1 MEDESTAVPFAS
13 SAAAPASPLPPP
25 PAVIAVPVEVPH
37 GPASQPPPASSGH
50 ASSAHTMSAAPPS
63 TPLNDARLYIN
74 REMSWLAFN
83 ERVLEEACDPA
94 VPGLERFKFLAIF
107 SSNLDEFF
115 MIRVAGLK
123 QQLSGHVEETGPDAM
138 SPSEQLSLIAA
149 RTHELVAR
157 QYRTL
162 TSEVVPIVE
171 KAGVRILSREKLAEK
186 DAFLSDYFQREVFP
200 VLTPIAIDPG
210 HPFPHLRNKSLNL
223 AVRFGT
229 QTAARLHYGVVPVPA
244 VLPRLVEVPDEKGK
258 RSYAL
263 LEDVIARFVGQLFP
277 GMAVEGCY
285 PFRLTRNWDLA
296 FDEEEAEDLL
306 VTIEREVRR
315 RDRGG
320 AVRLEISAAADSL
333 LADFLVRA
341 LKLGQSD
348 VYKLDGPLSIPDL
361 LPSLGR
367 LEQKEL
373 HEEPFTPVIPPALA
387 EADRDIFRMLR
398 EKDIL
403 LHHPYESFD
412 TVVSFIE
419 TAAEDPNVLAI
430 KQTLYRTGKDSP
442 IIRALQR
449 AAENGKQVTAL
460 VELKAR
466 MDEEANILWAR
477 ALEQS
482 GVHVVYGLIGYKTHC
497 KVALVVRREAG
508 GLRRYVHLGTGNYN
522 PGTARIYTDLS
533 LFTSREDFCSDASA
547 IFNLLTGY
555 SKPAVWKKL
564 LVAPMGMKQGIIDL
578 IERETALAAQNGK
591 GRIVAKMNALADP
604 DVIRALY
611 KASQAGVQID
621 LVVRGICGLRPGV
634 PGVSERIRVTSIVDR
649 FLEHHRVWFFEA
661 QGKREVWLSS
671 ADWMARNFVRRVE
684 IAFPVEDAAVKER
697 IVDEILASALADN
710 VKARTLQADGTY
722 VRVHPGTHG
731 TGLTP
736 VRSQERFMALARR
749 EAVVAVEPPG
759 TSSMAPHEMFPSV
772 AQRRER
778 KKRNKRL

>member
-1 MEDESTAVPFAS
+1 MEPIAIPVAS
-13 SAAAPASPLPPP
+13 APTPTPSMPPP
-25 PAVIAVPVEVPH
+25 PLSVVA
-37 GPASQPPPASSGH
+37 QPNE
-50 ASSAHTMSAAPPS
+50 SAHAGPS
-63 TPLNDARLYIN
+63 LNDARLYIN
-74 REMSWLAFN
+74 REISWLAFN
-83 ERVLEEACDPA
+83 ERVLEEACDPL
-94 VPGLERFKFLAIF
+94 VPALERFKFLAIF

-138 SPSEQLSLIAA
+138 SPSEQLTQIAA

-157 QYRTL
+157 QYRAL
-162 TSEVVPIVE
+162 TTEIVPIVE

-186 DAFLSDYFQREVFP
+186 DAFLSEYFQREVFP

-244 VLPRLVEVPDEKGK
+244 VLPRLVELPDEKGK

-263 LEDVIARFVGQLFP
+263 LEDIIARFVGQLFP

-285 PFRLTRNWDLA
+285 PFRLTRNWDLS

-306 VTIEREVRR
+306 VTIEREIRR

-320 AVRLEISAAADSL
+320 AVRLEISSAADSS
-333 LADFLVRA
+333 LADFLVRS
-341 LKLGQSD
+341 LKLGASD
-348 VYKLDGPLSIPDL
+348 VYKIPGPLAIPDL

-387 EADRDIFRMLR
+387 EADRDIFRILHER
-398 EKDIL
+398 DVL

-442 IIRALQR
+442 VIRALQR

-460 VELKAR
+460 IELKAR

-522 PGTARIYTDLS
+522 PGTARTYTDLS
-533 LFTSREDFCSDASA
+533 LFTANEEFCADASA

-555 SKPAVWKKL
+555 SKPVSWKKM
-564 LVAPMGMKQGIIDL
+564 LVAPMGMKQGILDL
-578 IERETALAAQNGK
+578 IERETQLATQHGK
-591 GRIVAKMNALADP
+591 GRIIAKMNALADP
-604 DVIRALY
+604 EVIRALY
-611 KASQAGVQID
+611 RASQAGVQID
-621 LVVRGICGLRPGV
+621 LVVRGVCGLKPGV

-649 FLEHHRVWFFEA
+649 FLEHHRIWFFEA
-661 QGKREVWLSS
+661 GGKREVWLSS

-684 IAFPVEDAAVKER
+684 IAFPVVDPAAKER
-697 IVDEILASALADN
+697 IIDEILASSLADN
-710 VKARTLQADGTY
+710 VKARALQSDGTY

-731 TGLTP
+731 TGLVP

-749 EAVVAVEPPG
+749 VAVVAVETPG

-778 KKRNKRL
+778 KKRNNKRL